1 MQVLPNCQSLVQ
13 SSTVDGPSSS
23 GIGPMGDQGQ
33 SDGVWARGKIVGRPD
48 SPTSDL
54 WRVPDTILEGREFH
68 IFMLPM
74 DDAGRIQGA
83 SRHQSKVFGGPQPRV
98 EDRESQETKCSSL
111 KAINDRLHYKEIY
124 YLVYGEFVR
133 KCNNILFLK

>member
-33 SDGVWARGKIVGRPD
+33 SDGMWARGKTDGRPD
-48 SPTSDL
+48 SPTSNL
-54 WRVPDTILEGREFH
+54 RRVLDTVPKGNESDIV
-68 IFMLPM
+68 MLPV
-74 DDAGRIQGA
+74 DDAGCVQGA
-83 SRHQSKVFGGPQPRV
+83 SRHQSKAFGGPQPRV

-111 KAINDRLHYKEIY
+111 KAMNDRFHYKELY
-124 YLVYGEFVR
+124 YLVYGEFV
-133 KCNNILFLK
+133 KECNNILFLK

>member
-1 MQVLPNCQSLVQ
+1 MQVLPNRQSPVQ

-33 SDGVWARGKIVGRPD
+33 SDGVWARGKPDGRPD
-48 SPTSDL
+48 SPASDL
-54 WRVPDTILEGREFH
+54 RQVPNTIPKGNESD
-68 IFMLPM
+68 IVMLPV
-74 DDAGRIQGA
+74 DDAGHVQGA
-83 SRHQSKVFGGPQPRV
+83 IGHQSKAFGGPQPRV

-111 KAINDRLHYKEIY
+111 KAINDRFHYKELY
-124 YLVYGEFVR
+124 YLVYGEFVK